1 MSLSWMAVI
10 IRLHLHLSFLQ
21 HLDFLA
27 IQATIYVDHRH
38 WGLTGAVKDR
48 EAMDRNERL

>member
-10 IRLHLHLSFLQ
+10 IACICTYLFLQ
-21 HLDFLA
+21 HLDLLA
-27 IQATIYVDHRH
+27 IQTTIYVDHRH
-38 WGLTGAVKDR
+38 WALTGAAKDH